1 MAELRGPQ
9 RARSNRNPS
18 PSPSPNP
25 SPSPSPSPSPDT
37 DAGRGPRQVH
47 SVLEGFHAPGMGGLW
62 AELGC
67 LRRAI
72 SVAHPRLAAHLEGL
86 GLDVAIF
93 GPGWYVA

>member
-1 MAELRGPQ
+1 MKPKP
-9 RARSNRNPS
+9 NPN
-18 PSPSPNP
+18 PSPNP

-72 SVAHPRLAAHLEGL
+72 SVAHPRLATHAYSADLKSIT
-86 GLDVAIF
+86 DNPRCF
-93 GPGWYVA
+93 

>member
-9 RARSNRNPS
+9 RARSNR
-18 PSPSPNP
+18 NP